1 MIGFLSLKTSKLKWI
16 KLVEACGTPT
26 RYDTNRRQNKNNS
39 FARKKEEKK
48 PKMRFKGRKFMQK
61 TPLERAQLLN
71 LTDFHSEILSQ
82 FYGRRHTGHVN
93 LCKLPPNTPQKSK
106 VNKHFT
112 RYQSYHISFNPQT
125 SQIQI
130 SGSRGQSHPNLMY
143 RTLVGSKVLSTPK

>member
-1 MIGFLSLKTSKLKWI
+1 
-16 KLVEACGTPT
+16 
-26 RYDTNRRQNKNNS
+26 
-39 FARKKEEKK
+39 
-48 PKMRFKGRKFMQK
+48 MQK

-71 LTDFHSEILSQ
+71 LKIFHSEILSQ